1 MSRLVDQAAAE
12 KFSIDY
18 TVAWNSG
25 VPERVASCYDEEGS
39 LKVNDDEPAI
49 GREAI
54 TEVAKSFMTAFP
66 DLVLEFN
73 GLKYVDGRVNYHWTF
88 KGTNT
93 GPGGTGNTVDFSGFE
108 SWIFS
113 QTGLI
118 YESIGHFDATDYES
132 QLASG
137 ESVD

>member
-1 MSRLVDQAAAE
+1 MNRLVDQATAKQLA
-12 KFSIDY
+12 IDY

-25 VPERVASCYDEEGS
+25 VPERVASFYGEEGS
-39 LKVNDDEPAI
+39 LKVNDGEPAI

-54 TEVAKSFMTAFP
+54 TEVANSFMTAFP

-73 GLKYVDGRVNYHWTF
+73 GLEFVNGRVNYHWTF

-93 GPGGTGNTVDFSGFE
+93 GPGGTGNAVDFSGYE
-108 SWIFS
+108 SWIHS
-113 QTGLI
+113 EAGLI
-118 YESIGHFDATDYES
+118 LESLGQFDATDYES

-137 ESVD
+137 ANVE